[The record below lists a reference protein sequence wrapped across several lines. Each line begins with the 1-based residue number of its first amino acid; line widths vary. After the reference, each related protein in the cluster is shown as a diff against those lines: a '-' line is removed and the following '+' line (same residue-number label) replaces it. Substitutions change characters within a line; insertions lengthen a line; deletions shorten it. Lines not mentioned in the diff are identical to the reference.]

1 MPKPM
6 GHPAA
11 AGIAALALIT
21 MMAAACGSGSGR
33 PGNLDP
39 SFGTGGVVA
48 TDYGLF
54 ADFWNVALQ
63 SDGRI
68 VVGGHIKFDFALV
81 RYAPDGK
88 PDADFGS
95 EGMVTTDIGGMDDVN
110 AVAIQPD
117 GGIVAVGQIT
127 VMANSPDGADFA
139 LARYTHDGK
148 LDPSF
153 GSGGI
158 VTTDIGDND
167 DALAVALQP
176 DGRIVAVG
184 RIGSS
189 RGDDLALVRYN
200 PDGTLDPTF
209 GSGGIVKTD
218 IGSRDEATSVA
229 LQPDGRIVVAGTAL
243 ARYTPDGRLDPSFGS
258 GGIVKVQG
266 FVYPRALAF
275 QSDAKIVTGGPTGP
289 TGGDFAVSRYTPDGE
304 LDPSFGIVKIPLVLS
319 LHAVAFEPDGKVIIG
334 GSTGES
340 GSDFALTRY
349 GPDGKLDASF
359 GTGGTVST
367 DVGGSDSGMR
377 AIALQPDGRIVVA
390 GLGRPAC
397 RGFVGLC
404 TSGPTELF
412 VTRYFGN

>member
-21 MMAAACGSGSGR
+21 MMAAGCGSSTGPPGS
-33 PGNLDP
+33 LDS
-39 SFGTGGVVA
+39 SFATGGVVA

-148 LDPSF
+148 
-153 GSGGI
+153 
-158 VTTDIGDND
+158 
-167 DALAVALQP
+167 
-176 DGRIVAVG
+176 
-184 RIGSS
+184 
-189 RGDDLALVRYN
+189 
-200 PDGTLDPTF
+200 
-209 GSGGIVKTD
+209 
-218 IGSRDEATSVA
+218 
-229 LQPDGRIVVAGTAL
+229 
-243 ARYTPDGRLDPSFGS
+243 LDPSFGS

-390 GLGRPAC
+390 GLGRSAC
-397 RGFVGLC
+397 RGFAGLC

-412 VTRYFGN
+412 VARYFGN